1 MDVLAF
7 LCSLFHAL
15 LTISMHKLVLQL
27 CLSSSVL
34 TNSRGLIRQEAVM
47 VGNERTKAVPTL
59 FLTHPA
65 CREMWPATVL
75 CSHWHRAAVLL
86 EMDVYICQNLLFPVT
101 ICTCHS
107 TEMHRAQTGGQ
118 RYSQSICHLP
128 RAMKENVKWC
138 HRSMKFKGIMS
149 AP

>member
-7 LCSLFHAL
+7 LCSLFYAL

-34 TNSRGLIRQEAVM
+34 TNSRDLIRQEAVM

-65 CREMWPATVL
+65 CREM
-75 CSHWHRAAVLL
+75 
-86 EMDVYICQNLLFPVT
+86 
-101 ICTCHS
+101 
-107 TEMHRAQTGGQ
+107 
-118 RYSQSICHLP
+118 
-128 RAMKENVKWC
+128 
-138 HRSMKFKGIMS
+138 
-149 AP
+149 

>member
-1 MDVLAF
+1 MEVLAF
-7 LCSLFHAL
+7 LRSLFHAL
-15 LTISMHKLVLQL
+15 LAISMHKSVLQL
-27 CLSSSVL
+27 CLGSSVL
-34 TNSRGLIRQEAVM
+34 TNSRGLIRREAAM

-59 FLTHPA
+59 LLTRPA

-75 CSHWHRAAVLL
+75 RSYWHRAAVRL
-86 EMDVYICQNLLFPVT
+86 EMDVYICQNLLIPFT

-107 TEMHRAQTGGQ
+107 TKMHRAQTGGQ

-128 RAMKENVKWC
+128 CAMKGNVKWC
-138 HRSMKFKGIMS
+138 YRSMKFKGIVS